1 MSNSYNTQDI
11 ELFPSTNVLT
21 HILLQHRGKYFS
33 TLPQFYTIN
42 RNMQNMKL

>member
-1 MSNSYNTQDI
+1 MSDSQDT

-21 HILLQHRGKYFS
+21 GIVLQHRGKIVL
-33 TLPQFYTIN
+33 LPFFTIN